1 MGSLKWKYHQIRG
14 NKDNPMV
21 PFVTGK
27 KRGKANSEG
36 DFCIGGFVTCYMSH
50 CYEVD
55 AYRYSTPNSGSDST
69 NIIFLWAKLTEQWIF
84 YVFLLKNNKLPQ

>member
-1 MGSLKWKYHQIRG
+1 
-14 NKDNPMV
+14 MV

-36 DFCIGGFVTCYMSH
+36 DFYICRFVTCYMSH

-55 AYRYSTPNSGSDST
+55 ADFYSPPDCVSDSIK
-69 NIIFLWAKLTEQWIF
+69 IIFF
-84 YVFLLKNNKLPQ
+84 